1 MSNAYSRLL
10 ELGVSAKSLDKHED
24 IWRGVATLD
33 QLLAYLTAPE
43 RTEWEI
49 RIAAHGTPGHKVEF
63 YSRMRDGGMKDA
75 LMLDRERPDFALNPQ
90 SPLLERFS
98 KAFDTTSSDALF

>member
-1 MSNAYSRLL
+1 M
-10 ELGVSAKSLDKHED
+10 
-24 IWRGVATLD
+24 
-33 QLLAYLTAPE
+33 
-43 RTEWEI
+43 
-49 RIAAHGTPGHKVEF
+49 EF
-63 YSRMRDGGMKDA
+63 YSRMRDGGMKYA